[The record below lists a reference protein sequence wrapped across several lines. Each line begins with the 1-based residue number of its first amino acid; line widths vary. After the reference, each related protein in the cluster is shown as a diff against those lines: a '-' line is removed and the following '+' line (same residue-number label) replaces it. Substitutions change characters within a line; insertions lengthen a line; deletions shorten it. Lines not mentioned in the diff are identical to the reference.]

1 MRHESP
7 PSDRT
12 CTVCHSTPGTYW
24 CIDCFGPHLLCSVCC
39 VSAHSNSP
47 FHQIQRFNGQYFERA
62 DLDEL
67 GLVIDVWYHTHKCT
81 PGNPHMEDVYK
92 ESNLDISDDDD
103 DDDDDDILLYHGS
116 GERIPVKYNLIIV
129 SSTGIFKCW
138 VIWCRCANA
147 AQPYIQLLHA
157 KLFLASFKCPS
168 TTFTFEVLDHFCI
181 NALKCKTAAMNFIS
195 KLVQISNKAFLAD
208 VPVSIFWFDVV

>member
-12 CTVCHSTPGTYW
+12 CTVCNSTPGTYR

-47 FHQIQRFNGQYFERA
+47 FHRIQRFNGQHFERA

-67 GLVIDVWYHTHKCT
+67 GLVIDVRYHTHECT
-81 PGNPHMEDVYK
+81 PGNPHMEDVYT
-92 ESNLDISDDDD
+92 ESDLDISDD

-116 GERIPVKYNLIIV
+116 GERIPVKSNLIIV
-129 SSTGIFKCW
+129 SSTGIFKRW

-147 AQPYIQLLHA
+147 AQPYVQLLRA
-157 KLFLASFKCPS
+157 KLFPASFKRPS
-168 TTFTFEVLDHFCI
+168 TAFTFEVLDHFRI
-181 NALKCKTAAMNFIS
+181 DALECKTAAMNFIS
-195 KLVQISNKAFLAD
+195 KLVRISNEAFPAD